1 MEVTQNVVFVAQAAV
16 SFGNIVTIF
25 TGLSSRYEIF
35 YGIFFYVTS
44 LALQIAG
51 GRTFWYVIMVM
62 AVVPVCL
69 LLIYVFGTIPAFDFD
84 KYALFNE
91 EEGRG
96 QWFCGGV
103 MEFLR
108 TFPFPCWFYVGV
120 ESINLACKDVPNP
133 RVQVPRG
140 YLSCMTTLAVL
151 TFGVLFCCPAV
162 APGIQQL
169 MDEVNPLHIYF
180 QALFRTTHKAANAII
195 LPTIYSMCFGFMY
208 CYGKQLKAM
217 SRSGLVHP
225 IFSARYRNF
234 HAPVNSLIAGS
245 VCAFIIGNVE
255 LYIEELTLEHLF
267 VVCMMCAFTAYASQ
281 FVSFIV
287 FRYKFPTIHR
297 EYYSPLG
304 VAGAVYGCAVFT
316 LAFVTSVAFQGDYVA
331 VSLYVCVVLVAVVYY
346 FAVSQQRQVFS
357 EEEKQVMF
365 CAYLMKSKT
374 TFP

>member
-1 MEVTQNVVFVAQAAV
+1 
-16 SFGNIVTIF
+16 
-25 TGLSSRYEIF
+25 
-35 YGIFFYVTS
+35 
-44 LALQIAG
+44 
-51 GRTFWYVIMVM
+51 M
-62 AVVPVCL
+62 AVVSVCL
-69 LLIYVFGTIPAFDFD
+69 LLIHIFGAIPAFDFD

-91 EEGRG
+91 EEGGG
-96 QWFCGGV
+96 QWFRGGV

-108 TFPFPCWFYVGV
+108 VLPFACWFYVGV

-217 SRSGLVHP
+217 SRSGLVNP

-234 HAPVNSLIAGS
+234 HAPVHSLIAGS
-245 VCAFIIGNVE
+245 VSAFIIGNIE
-255 LYIEELTLEHLF
+255 LYIEDLTLEHLF
-267 VVCMMCAFTAYASQ
+267 VVCMMCAFTAYASC
-281 FVSFIV
+281 SGTN
-287 FRYKFPTIHR
+287 FRPFTGSITARWASPGLCTDAPSLH
-297 EYYSPLG
+297 SPLSPRWHFKG
-304 VAGAVYGCAVFT
+304 IMWRCCC
-316 LAFVTSVAFQGDYVA
+316 TSA
-331 VSLYVCVVLVAVVYY
+331 SCW
-346 FAVSQQRQVFS
+346 SR
-357 EEEKQVMF
+357 
-365 CAYLMKSKT
+365 
-374 TFP
+374 